1 MSQGFCAK
9 LFKTTFVKKYSFAQI
24 LESAESAKLGEN
36 GLVFATYQAG
46 ERTPHGDA
54 YIRGSF
60 IGISGQHKKADF
72 ACAVIEGITYS
83 LYDSIKIMREAGH
96 EINSITSIGGG
107 AKRKFWLQ
115 LQADVFNMT
124 VKKLKHEEG
133 PSMGAAML
141 AAYGLG
147 WFESLADCVETFIK
161 VEEVFKPNAENH
173 KRYEQFHNVYQRVYK
188 QTKELTKE
196 LLAITK

>member
-1 MSQGFCAK
+1 MVEDHI
-9 LFKTTFVKKYSFAQI
+9 LENDSFAQI
-24 LESAESAKLGEN
+24 LDSAESAKLGAN
-36 GLVFATYQAG
+36 GLLFAPYLAG

-72 ACAVIEGITYS
+72 ARAVIEGITYS

-107 AKRKFWLQ
+107 AKSKFWLQ
-115 LQADVFNMT
+115 LQADVFNMK

-147 WFESLADCVETFIK
+147 WFESVADCVETFIK
-161 VEEVFKPNAENH
+161 VEEVLNLMPKIINDTNNSIMFINESIS
-173 KRYEQFHNVYQRVYK
+173 KRKN
-188 QTKELTKE
+188 
-196 LLAITK
+196 